1 MTMALLD
8 RLKRHCRIVKTGDE
22 LIGLS
27 RSTAE
32 AKKRIKARE

>member
-1 MTMALLD
+1 MALLD
-8 RLKRHCRIVKTGDE
+8 RLTHHCRIVKTGDE

-27 RSTAE
+27 RGTAD